1 MTAYEGGRLLRYHQ
15 IFLAGA
21 FLGLPFLASLQIDTF
36 GALGREGSFYP
47 LFLGMVIWII
57 YAVTRREQIIIPR
70 SNSLLCFLTFLLVAL
85 SSGLVNGFTL
95 SNLYFQGINGMN
107 RFLIQMGTLI
117 FYFFSAL
124 YVCNVA
130 TRLRKD
136 PLRLFEQ
143 LVLLSFIFPAIY
155 SFFEVLGLW
164 GDPFSSSV
172 VEMINNIFR
181 SNDALY
187 NRVRSVATEPS
198 AFGMYC
204 ALLFPWLLLSIFR
217 HNGVKKVFFV
227 IIALY
232 MLLLNILTISRTA
245 YFILGVEAILYFLF
259 LGRGLIR
266 SWKTILVMII
276 MGVVAFSLV
285 LSEWDRIFSVDIA
298 RVYFSLIGDDELYT
312 LSNIARFGTTSA
324 ALEIWT
330 HYPILGVGL
339 GGYAFYAPDYYPD
352 WSWISVEIVQ
362 WSTNSLSNGIWP
374 VVHNLYARMLA
385 EMGGMGLIS
394 WIALNLLLLREE
406 YVLMRLGA
414 DSMYVKTIM
423 ISTIGIMLCGFNAD
437 IFHLF
442 GFWIIIGVTWAC
454 GIRRAAEK
462 ELPVCLK

>member
-1 MTAYEGGRLLRYHQ
+1 MRYHQ
-15 IFLAGA
+15 IFLVGA

-47 LFLGMVIWII
+47 LFLGVIIWII
-57 YAVTRREQIIIPR
+57 YALTRREQIIIPR
-70 SNSLLCFLTFLLVAL
+70 SNSYLCLLLFLLVAL
-85 SSGLVNGFTL
+85 SSGVVNSLSL

-107 RFLIQMGTLI
+107 RFLIQMGALI

-124 YVCNVA
+124 YVCNVVS
-130 TRLRKD
+130 RLRED
-136 PLRLFEQ
+136 TLHFFER

-164 GDPFSSSV
+164 GDPFSSNV
-172 VEMINNIFR
+172 VETINNIFR
-181 SNDALY
+181 SNDPLY
-187 NRVRSVATEPS
+187 NRVRSVTTEPS

-217 HNGVKKVFFV
+217 HNGIKKFFF
-227 IIALY
+227 IIVALY

-245 YFILGVEAILYFLF
+245 YFILGVEAILYFLL
-259 LGRGLIR
+259 LGKGLIR

-276 MGVVAFSLV
+276 MGVVAFSIA
-285 LSEWDRIFSVDIA
+285 LSEWDRIFSVDLA
-298 RVYFSLIGDDELYT
+298 RVYLSLISDDELYMF
-312 LSNIARFGTTSA
+312 SNIARFGTTSA

-339 GGYAFYAPDYYPD
+339 GGYAFYAPEYYPN
-352 WSWISVEIVQ
+352 WSWVSVEIVE

-374 VVHNLYARMLA
+374 VVHNLYARILA
-385 EMGGMGLIS
+385 EMGVIGLIS
-394 WIALNLLLLREE
+394 WIVLNILLLREE
-406 YVLMRLGA
+406 YILMRSGA
-414 DSMYVKTIM
+414 DVMYVKTIM
-423 ISTIGIMLCGFNAD
+423 ITTIGIMLCGFNAD

-442 GFWIIIGVTWAC
+442 GFWIIIGITWAC
-454 GIRRAAEK
+454 SIRSTTEK